1 MEAKLLQS
9 SSIEKNAALTGH
21 YDRQDYKKKN
31 VAEGKNG
38 ELQYR
43 PLKIIP

>member
-21 YDRQDYKKKN
+21 YDRQDYKKKM
-31 VAEGKNG
+31 
-38 ELQYR
+38 LQKER
-43 PLKIIP
+43 MVNFNTDN